1 MSEKPSCSSSAS
13 KRSEQLERL
22 RNLHMRRERGENS
35 ELPRGGRKRDR
46 KTKTD
51 RRTGRTSRNG
61 RNTSWT
67 EEKKLTRTLQSEG
80 EDYARLKLLNVRAD
94 EAERLDRKK
103 KRKNPDFGFSDYEA
117 ATVRQY
123 TRLVKQIKPDME
135 VYERKKEE
143 LGEALYPTR
152 DTIIHGLHKDSKE
165 DVDRNRLQDLE
176 KQIDKRNKYSR
187 RRRFND
193 DEDIDY
199 INERNM
205 KFNKKLERFYG
216 QYTAEIKQNLERGTA
231 V

>member
-22 RNLHMRRERGENS
+22 RNLHMRRNEARTLNYQEVV
-35 ELPRGGRKRDR
+35 EEDR
-46 KTKTD
+46 KTKLPANWENKQKWAQYKLD
-51 RRTGRTSRNG
+51 
-61 RNTSWT
+61 
-67 EEKKLTRTLQSEG
+67 EEKNYEDASKRG
-80 EDYARLKLLNVRAD
+80 EDYARLKLLNVSAD

-165 DVDRNRLQDLE
+165 DVDRMVQDLE